1 MKAHLLTAAIL
12 TALGLSTG
20 ENLCA
25 QSFEIILPDESPETL
40 VETQAQTQI
49 EILDPDASVYTLGKP
64 EIIFDFTA
72 GQDSLLD
79 LQIRRSGLRF
89 DDGSPFTAFAS
100 HKDHNLVVIAKG
112 DVAHVRITG
121 VSDSFNAREALVL
134 FSRADGTLI
143 SPPREH
149 IAVFDTGLKPLSF
162 AYTPLAVPSRTAHLP
177 VNILLDVS
185 GSMTGFTQ
193 DMVSATQDFL
203 GVLPGFARCRL
214 FAFNESVQEL
224 TFGQAQACPQTTTAL
239 DRLPNPSGS
248 TQLFRAV
255 TDVLKRP
262 PKQSGT
268 DLKPVTLVITDGV
281 DTSGSDLS
289 AHLASAMKLVGN
301 THLFVFWAGQ
311 ADPGALARMAD
322 LQVTPTARGKEDLR
336 ADLARFYTDLGLT
349 LTGMQVLRIER

>member
-20 ENLCA
+20 ESLCA
-25 QSFEIILPDESPETL
+25 QSFEIILADDSPETL
-40 VETQAQTQI
+40 METQAQTRI

-112 DVAHVRITG
+112 DVAHIRITG
-121 VSDSFNAREALVL
+121 VSDNGSAREALVL

-203 GVLPGFARCRL
+203 GLLPGFARCRL
-214 FAFNESVQEL
+214 FAFNETVQEL
-224 TFGQAQACPQTTTAL
+224 TFGQAQACPQTAL
-239 DRLPNPSGS
+239 DRLPVPSGS

-255 TDVLKRP
+255 TDVLKRH

-322 LQVTPTARGKEDLR
+322 LQVTPTTRGKEDLR